1 MISLRR
7 CWESGKTG
15 EKQNVQSETRD
26 FGCVYTECG
35 AVRYAYVASF
45 SPQQTAMC
53 RNSPVYRIMSHTTHV
68 YKTQDN
74 ALHRAAPKHAHRNAE
89 NRIVRRERIFI
100 LQLCVESPPSVL
112 NMTLPA
118 FVDKRQRLQHGA
130 LSYQSISAAYAGAQ
144 HSAANAPAL
153 SLLLSID
160 GTDGRTDAR
169 PLHRSARHTTRA
181 ASVSDAGE

>member
-26 FGCVYTECG
+26 FGCVHTECG

-74 ALHRAAPKHAHRNAE
+74 ALHRAAPKHAHRTATQKIASYGVN
-89 NRIVRRERIFI
+89 
-100 LQLCVESPPSVL
+100 ES
-112 NMTLPA
+112 
-118 FVDKRQRLQHGA
+118 
-130 LSYQSISAAYAGAQ
+130 LSY
-144 HSAANAPAL
+144 NFAL
-153 SLLLSID
+153 SLLHRFSTWHYPHLLISASACSTVPSVINRYLLHMPALSTQRQTRRLCRCCCRSM
-160 GTDGRTDAR
+160 GPTDGRTPDR
-169 PLHRSARHTTRA
+169 YIDLLGILRGQRQ
-181 ASVSDAGE
+181 